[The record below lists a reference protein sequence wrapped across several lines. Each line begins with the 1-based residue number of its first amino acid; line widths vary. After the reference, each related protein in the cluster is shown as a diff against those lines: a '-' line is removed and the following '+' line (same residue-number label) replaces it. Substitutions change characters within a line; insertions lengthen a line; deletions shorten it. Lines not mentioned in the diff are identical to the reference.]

1 LGNKINKNKNV
12 RQTRQID
19 TNVNRNVDYYLETID
34 SEIKASFTQLQLEAI
49 ELIVKKIA
57 PKPAPKIVDLR
68 FMVDLIFSRF
78 YVVLFVGKERRQKQ
92 RYHFPSKF
100 TKIANIVIVVTML
113 IGLNLLITSAIFIFA
128 YLIKSAAGIDF
139 IPGHI
144 DQHFHKIM
152 G

>member
-1 LGNKINKNKNV
+1 LKNKIENNRNS
-12 RQTRQID
+12 RQTEQSD
-19 TNVNRNVDYYLETID
+19 RNFDYYLQTID
-34 SEIKASFTQLQLEAI
+34 PEIRASFTQLQLDAI
-49 ELIVKKIA
+49 DLIVKKIA

-92 RYHFPSKF
+92 RYHLPSKF

-113 IGLNLLITSAIFIFA
+113 IGLNLLITGAICIFA

-139 IPGHI
+139 LPGHV
-144 DQHFHKIM
+144 DQHLQKII

>member
-1 LGNKINKNKNV
+1 LRNETEN
-12 RQTRQID
+12 
-19 TNVNRNVDYYLETID
+19 NRNLKQIEQSARNPDYYLQIID
-34 SEIKASFTQLQLEAI
+34 PEIRASFTQLQLEAI
-49 ELIVKKIA
+49 DLIVKKIV

-68 FMVDLIFSRF
+68 FIVDLIFSQF

-113 IGLNLLITSAIFIFA
+113 IGINLLITGAIFIFA

-139 IPGHI
+139 LPGHI
-144 DQHFHKIM
+144 DQTLRKITS
-152 G
+152 